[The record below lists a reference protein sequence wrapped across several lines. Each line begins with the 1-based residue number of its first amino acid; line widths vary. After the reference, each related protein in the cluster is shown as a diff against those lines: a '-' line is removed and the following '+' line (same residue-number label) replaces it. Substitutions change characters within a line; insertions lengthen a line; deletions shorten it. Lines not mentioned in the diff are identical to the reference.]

1 MFTRVLHIHTKTG
14 KARDLSTTL
23 NEKVIPLLKKQPGF
37 VDEITLVSSDNP
49 DQMLA
54 LSFWETEQHAQSY
67 NKEQFPTINKLVTPF
82 LQSDPTI
89 ETYNVDVSTL
99 QKISRG
105 KAA

>member
-1 MFTRVLHIHTKTG
+1 MFTRVVHIHTKTG

-37 VDEITLVSSDNP
+37 VDEITLVSSNNP
-49 DQMLA
+49 DEMLA
-54 LSFWETEQHAQSY
+54 LSFWESEEHAQRY
-67 NKEQFPTINKLVTPF
+67 NKEQFPTISKLVTPF

-89 ETYNVDVSTL
+89 ETYNVDVSTI